1 MEVWKAVKDYEGL
14 YEVSNLGRI
23 RSVSRIIKKGCW
35 KGYDK
40 LIESKILSPSINN
53 SGYKIINLSKP
64 NHKAICRSIHR
75 LVAEAFIPNPN
86 NLTDVNH
93 KDEDKMNNNVENLE
107 WLTHKENMNWGEI
120 GKKIS
125 ISLSSKTED
134 DLLCARFA
142 RGWMPDL
149 FRLKKRYEIIYKGIS
164 YSSREE
170 AAEGLNKS
178 RARITQLVKEGKAIE
193 KIYYTQELNYK
204 KI

>member
-23 RSVSRIIKKGCW
+23 RSVSRVIRWGRG

-40 LIESKILSPSINN
+40 LIEGRILSPSINN
-53 SGYKIINLSKP
+53 SGYEIIILNKP
-64 NHKAICRSIHR
+64 KHKTICRTIHR

-107 WLTHKENMNWGEI
+107 WMTHKDNMNWGETS
-120 GKKIS
+120 KKIS
-125 ISLSSKTED
+125 ESLSSKTED

-149 FRLKKRYEIIYKGIS
+149 FRLKKRCGIICDGAY

-170 AAEGLNKS
+170 AAGGLNRT
-178 RARITQLVKEGKAIE
+178 RATITRLVREGKAIE

-204 KI
+204 

>member
-14 YEVSNLGRI
+14 YEISNLGRI
-23 RSVSRIIKKGCW
+23 RSVSRVIRWGSG

-40 LIESKILSPSINN
+40 LIESRILSPSINN
-53 SGYKIINLSKP
+53 SGYEIIILNKP
-64 NHKAICRSIHR
+64 NHKTICRTIHR

-93 KDEDKMNNNVENLE
+93 KDENKKNNMVENLE
-107 WLTHKENMNWGEI
+107 WLTHKDNMNWSETS
-120 GKKIS
+120 KKIS
-125 ISLSSKTED
+125 AAHRSKTED

-149 FRLKKRYEIIYKGIS
+149 FRLKKRCEIIYKGIS

-170 AAEGLNKS
+170 AAASLNKS

-193 KIYYTQELNYK
+193 KIYYTQELN
-204 KI
+204 

>member
-14 YEVSNLGRI
+14 YEVSNLGRV
-23 RSVSRIIKKGCW
+23 RSVSRIIRWGRG

-53 SGYKIINLSKP
+53 SGYKIIPLSKP
-64 NHKAICRSIHR
+64 KHKTICRTIHR

-107 WLTHKENMNWGEI
+107 WMTHKDNMNWGETS
-120 GKKIS
+120 KKIS
-125 ISLSSKTED
+125 TTHRSKTED

-149 FRLKKRYEIIYKGIS
+149 FRLKKRCGIIHNGIS

-170 AAEGLNKS
+170 AAGGLNRT
-178 RARITQLVKEGKAIE
+178 RATITRLVREGKAIE

-204 KI
+204 

>member
-23 RSVSRIIKKGCW
+23 RSVSRVIRWGRG

-40 LIESKILSPSINN
+40 LIEGRILSPSTNN
-53 SGYKIINLSKP
+53 SGYEIIILNKP
-64 NHKAICRSIHR
+64 NHKTICRTIHR

-107 WLTHKENMNWGEI
+107 WMTHKDNMNWGETS
-120 GKKIS
+120 KKIS
-125 ISLSSKTED
+125 TTHRSKTDD

-149 FRLKKRYEIIYKGIS
+149 FRLKKRCEIIHNGIS

-170 AAEGLNKS
+170 AAERLNKTRS
-178 RARITQLVKEGKAIE
+178 RITQLVREGKAIE
-193 KIYYTQELNYK
+193 KIYYTQELN
-204 KI
+204 

>member
-14 YEVSNLGRI
+14 YEVSNLGRV
-23 RSVSRIIKKGCW
+23 RSVSRIIRWGYG

-40 LIESKILSPSINN
+40 LIESKILSTSINN
-53 SGYKIINLSKP
+53 SGYKIIILSKP
-64 NHKAICRSIHR
+64 KHKTICRTIHR

-107 WLTHKENMNWGEI
+107 WLTHKENMNWGETS
-120 GKKIS
+120 KKIS
-125 ISLSSKTED
+125 ATHRSKTED

-149 FRLKKRYEIIYKGIS
+149 FRLKKRCGIIHNGI
-164 YSSREE
+164 YYISREE
-170 AAEGLNKS
+170 AAERLNKTRS
-178 RARITQLVKEGKAIE
+178 RITQLVREGKAIE
-193 KIYYTQELNYK
+193 KIYYTQELN
-204 KI
+204 